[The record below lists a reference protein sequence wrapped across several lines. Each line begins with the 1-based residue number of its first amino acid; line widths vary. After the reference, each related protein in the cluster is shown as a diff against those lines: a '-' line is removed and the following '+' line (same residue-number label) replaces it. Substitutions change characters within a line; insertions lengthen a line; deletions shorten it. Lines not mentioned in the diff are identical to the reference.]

1 MTDTD
6 DEFARAMADV
16 VPLSPAR
23 RKVAADKSPAMSAAA
38 EAARRAAALG
48 IESEDK
54 ANPLTEGEVPPVE
67 PHAVIAWKQD
77 GVQTAVFDKLRSGN
91 YRIGADLDLHGLTVA
106 EARRALFRF
115 IRHERGLGRRALLIA
130 HGRGERSP
138 TPARLKSYVAHWLEQ
153 LPEVIA
159 FHSALPRQGGTGA
172 VYVLLKKLKTSTGPL
187 PGADVQAH
195 RDDDF

>member
-1 MTDTD
+1 MSDSD
-6 DEFARAMADV
+6 DEFAKAMADV
-16 VPLSPAR
+16 VPLAPAR
-23 RKVAADKSPAMSAAA
+23 RKVPADAVTGVSAAT

-48 IESEDK
+48 IESE
-54 ANPLTEGEVPPVE
+54 AQRNPLTEGEVPPVD

-77 GVQTAVFDKLRSGN
+77 GVQTAVFDKLRAGN

-106 EARRALFRF
+106 EARQALFRF
-115 IRHERGLGRRALLIA
+115 VRHERGLGRRALLIA

-138 TPARLKSYVAHWLEQ
+138 TPARLKSYVAHWLEH

-172 VYVLLKKLKTSTGPL
+172 VYVLLKKLKTVQGS
-187 PGADVQAH
+187 ADGTELSAA
-195 RDDDF
+195 DDDNQ